1 MKLSNEIRN
10 LMLDKLTTEYKSK
23 VGLVEYNELMIILE
37 VWNSSYKIIPFAL
50 FDTFENITP
59 CGGVEEDFL
68 KTWLIEKTSNIDDD
82 FNKSRKVIRL
92 WQKIVDVS
100 LGHFA
105 YTLNAYKVFETAF
118 GVFYLTDSLD
128 NLPINFKPSD
138 TDKLRDALIQTRK
151 YLISILVLD
160 TFSTGKGVDDLLRVF
175 LKDDDMSLLDK
186 LSQDSSWNGIR

>member
-50 FDTFENITP
+50 FDTFENITH

-100 LGHFA
+100 LGNFA

-151 YLISILVLD
+151 YLISKLVLD

-186 LSQDSSWNGIR
+186 LSQDSNWNGIR

>member
-1 MKLSNEIRN
+1 
-10 LMLDKLTTEYKSK
+10 MLDKLTTEYKSK

-50 FDTFENITP
+50 FDTFENITH

-100 LGHFA
+100 LGNFA

-186 LSQDSSWNGIR
+186 LSQDSNWNGIR

>member
-1 MKLSNEIRN
+1 
-10 LMLDKLTTEYKSK
+10 MLDKLTTEYKSK

-50 FDTFENITP
+50 FDTFENITH

-100 LGHFA
+100 LGNFA

-138 TDKLRDALIQTRK
+138 TGKLRDALIQTRK

-186 LSQDSSWNGIR
+186 LSQDSNWNGIR

>member
-50 FDTFENITP
+50 FDTFENITH

-100 LGHFA
+100 LGNFA

-186 LSQDSSWNGIR
+186 LSQDSNWNGIR